1 VIESIARCID
11 RTFMPRESSMRLH
24 LCLLVLLAGAPLLP
38 STLPVAHA
46 SVVVALDLE
55 ALVQQADDVVVA
67 RVLQKQSKYDAQQ
80 RIVTDYTMQVERTE
94 KGSAVP
100 GAAVTVR
107 QLGGVVG
114 ERGMR
119 IAGEPTYVVGERVV
133 LFGKRGG
140 RTYLRPVGMAQGAMR
155 VFEQDG
161 ETYAQPATRG
171 LSLIARDKSAAPAP
185 SGPRRLDELL
195 GDVRELVAAQRQ

>member
-1 VIESIARCID
+1 
-11 RTFMPRESSMRLH
+11 MRPH
-24 LCLLVLLAGAPLLP
+24 VRLLFLLAAAGCALLP
-38 STLPVAHA
+38 GVTPAAHA
-46 SVVVALDLE
+46 SVVAALDLE

-67 RVLQKQSKYDAQQ
+67 RVLKQESKYDAQK

-94 KGSAVP
+94 KGEAQP

-107 QLGGVVG
+107 QFGGVIG
-114 ERGMR
+114 DRGMR
-119 IAGEPTYVVGERVV
+119 IAGEPTYQVGERVV

-155 VFEQDG
+155 VYEQDG
-161 ETYAQPATRG
+161 ETWAQPATRG

-185 SGPRRLDELL
+185 SGPRKLDELL
-195 GDVRELVAAQRQ
+195 GDVRELVAAQKQ

>member
-1 VIESIARCID
+1 
-11 RTFMPRESSMRLH
+11 MRPH
-24 LCLLVLLAGAPLLP
+24 LRLLFLLVAGVAPLAGR
-38 STLPVAHA
+38 VATARA
-46 SVVVALDLE
+46 SVIAALDLE

-67 RVLQKQSKYDAQQ
+67 RVLKQESKYDARD

-94 KGSAVP
+94 KGDTQP

-114 ERGMR
+114 VRGMR
-119 IAGEPTYVVGERVV
+119 VAGEPSYEVGERVV

-140 RTYLRPVGMAQGAMR
+140 KTYLRPVGMAQGAMR
-155 VFEQDG
+155 VYEQDG
-161 ETYAQPATRG
+161 QTWAQPATRG

-185 SGPRRLDELL
+185 SSPRKLDELL
-195 GDVRELVAAQRQ
+195 GDVRELVAAQKR